1 MYKTLLLSIIF
12 YLTYNSSLL
21 GQTIKGTI
29 TDESGEAL
37 IGASVVIEGTT
48 NGAMVGLNGMYLIK
62 GGQQGSQITLV
73 ASFIGFESQRK
84 SIQLNGNTEVNFV
97 LKTDQQE
104 LDEVV
109 IMAQRELD
117 SDASA
122 RATEQHSA
130 MVLNVVSANTI
141 ELSPDLNVADVVQRI
156 SGVSLEQSNAGVGS
170 YAIVRGMPKRYSYT
184 LVNGVKIPSP
194 DNKNRY
200 VPLDMFPSELLDR
213 IEVTKALTPS
223 MEGDAVGGVMDLIM
237 KNAKDNFSFKI
248 NASGGMS
255 SLFMEGSGQDFLT
268 YNQSLTNR
276 VAPHHRA
283 VEGYEATFKDFTTN
297 NLVPSKKTNPIDFN
311 IGTSISNRFFDGKLG
326 VVVAGNYQ
334 KLHRG
339 SDTHF
344 YSIGFA
350 DIVNNVMSLNTYQH
364 RQYSSEMSRG
374 GVHNKIDYIF
384 NNKHSISMY
393 NALIFEREDQVRETE
408 RFRLWDGEYNP
419 ETNSGTASLITRIR
433 TTEQKIYNSTL
444 QGNHQLLPNW
454 KLNWSGVYS
463 IATRNRPDQM
473 VFTRNASYVNGVPK
487 QVRVEDFGGQYRQW
501 EDNEDRDYTAYI
513 NNIFDLNRFG
523 ELKVGGMYRDKART
537 NSYIRYNFKPLND
550 ETKVDEDWYYNQ
562 VDWVL
567 TNPRGGQTNPLNYD
581 AHERILAYYGEY
593 KIAPSKKTEI
603 VGGVRAEHTD
613 QGYELRYPRYGE
625 EPSASQEYVDFLP
638 SLHFRYML
646 NEKSNL
652 RASYFRSVIRPGFFE
667 IIPYEIGAEIS
678 DSEFAERGNPDLKR
692 TITDNFDLRYEMF
705 PGTRDNLFIGAFY
718 KNIMDPIENGI
729 VVDEKGNTFVQ
740 PGNYGTAVNYGLE
753 VDATKYF
760 RSFGIKANYTYTHS
774 SITTTKILYTREN
787 PEDNSSNIVPL
798 QVDQERPLQGQARH
812 IGNVS
817 LLYKNQ
823 KNGLDIQLANVFTG
837 KRIEQLMVYYEKDY
851 WQKAMWQMDF
861 SMEKHFDFG
870 LTVFVKARNLLDTH
884 RILYIEEPSTENQ
897 SKYPAQ
903 GAPGDNLVVRDDR
916 YGRNFQIGLKYKL

>member
-1 MYKTLLLSIIF
+1 MYKTLLLSIVLFFSYI
-12 YLTYNSSLL
+12 LVSAQS
-21 GQTIKGTI
+21 IKGTI
-29 TDESGEAL
+29 IDENGEAL

-48 NGAMVGLNGMYLIK
+48 NGAIVGLNGSYGIK
-62 GGQQGSQITLV
+62 GVENGATVTLK
-73 ASFIGFESQRK
+73 ASFIGFLTQTKEV
-84 SIQLNGNTEVNFV
+84 SINKETIVHFTLLPNH
-97 LKTDQQE
+97 KE

-109 IMAQRELD
+109 VMAARELD
-117 SDASA
+117 TDASA
-122 RATEQHSA
+122 RATEQHAA

-141 ELSPDLNVADVVQRI
+141 ELSPDLNVADVMQRI

-194 DNKNRY
+194 DNKNRF

-223 MEGDAVGGVMDLIM
+223 MEGDAVGGAMNLIM
-237 KNAKDNFSFKI
+237 KNANDDFSFKI
-248 NASGGMS
+248 NASTGMS
-255 SLFMEGSGQDFLT
+255 TLFMEGSGQDFLT
-268 YNQSLTNR
+268 YDQSQTNR

-283 VEGYEATFKDFTTN
+283 VPGYEASFRDFTTD
-297 NLVPSKKTNPIDFN
+297 NLVISKKTNPIDFN

-326 VVVAGNYQ
+326 VVVAGNLQ

-344 YSIGFA
+344 YNIGFA

-364 RQYSSEMSRG
+364 RQYSSEMTRG
-374 GVHNKIDYIF
+374 GVHNKIDYFF
-384 NNKHSISMY
+384 NPKNSISLY

-433 TTEQKIYNSTL
+433 TTEQQIYNSTL
-444 QGNHQLLPNW
+444 QGKHDLLPFWN
-454 KLNWSGVYS
+454 LDWSAVYS
-463 IATRNRPDQM
+463 IASRKRPDQM

-501 EDNEDRDYTAYI
+501 EENDDRDYTAYL
-513 NNIFDLNRFG
+513 NNTFDLQRFG
-523 ELKVGGMYRDKART
+523 ALKLGGLYRDKART
-537 NSYIRYNFKPLND
+537 NSYIRYNFKPQND
-550 ETKVDEDWYYNQ
+550 ETKVDEDWRYDE
-562 VDWVL
+562 VTWTL
-567 TNPRGGQTNPLNYD
+567 TNPKGGQTNPLNYD
-581 AHERILAYYGEY
+581 AHEKILAYYGEY
-593 KIAPSKKTEI
+593 KLTPSKRTEL
-603 VGGVRAEHTD
+603 VGGVRVEHTD
-613 QGYELRYPRYGE
+613 QGYELRNPRYGE
-625 EPSASQEYVDFLP
+625 EPSANQTYVDYLP
-638 SLHFRYML
+638 SLHFRYMI

-678 DSEFAERGNPDLKR
+678 DSEFTERGNPDLER
-692 TITDNFDLRYEMF
+692 TITDNFDLRYEVF
-705 PGTRDNLFIGAFY
+705 AGVRDNLFIGAFY

-729 VVDEKGNTFVQ
+729 MVDDRGNTFVQ
-740 PGNYGTAVNYGLE
+740 PGNYGSAINYGLE

-760 RSFGIKANYTYTHS
+760 RNFGVKANYTYTHS
-774 SITTTKILYTREN
+774 SITTSKIMYQRED
-787 PEDNSSNIVPL
+787 PEDSSSDIVPL
-798 QVDQERPLQGQARH
+798 QVDQTRPLQGQAKH

-817 LLYKNQ
+817 LLYKDQ
-823 KNGLDIQLANVFTG
+823 KNGFDIQLANVFTG

-861 SMEKHFDFG
+861 SVEKHFDMG
-870 LTVFVKARNLLDTH
+870 LTIFVKARNILDTH
-884 RILYIEEPSTENQ
+884 RILFIEEASTENQ

-903 GAPGDNLVVRDDR
+903 GNVGDNLVVRDDR